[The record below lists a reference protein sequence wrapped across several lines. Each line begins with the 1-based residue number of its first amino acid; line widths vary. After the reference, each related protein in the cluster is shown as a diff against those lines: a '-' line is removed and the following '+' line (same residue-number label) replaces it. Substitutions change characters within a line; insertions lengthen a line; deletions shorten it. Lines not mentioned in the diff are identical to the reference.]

1 MDLVGERDNEK
12 IIFRAFVRRTLEKRS
27 KIISDAQNNNMPD
40 FKNKSYS
47 KRTFEVSDEALVY
60 RHKGLLRFL
69 DMKRLTYP
77 NSRIKY
83 KRKRIFAVHN
93 TIIMKQYDATMKELT
108 YGLSDSIISEIKAEL
123 QNNSSL

>member
-1 MDLVGERDNEK
+1 MDLVGDRDNEK

-47 KRTFEVSDEALVY
+47 KRTFEVSDETLVY

-77 NSRIKY
+77 KSRIKY
-83 KRKRIFAVHN
+83 NRKRIFAVHN
-93 TIIMKQYDATMKELT
+93 TIIMKQYDATMRELT